1 VRRCFAHYWRISA
14 ANLGC
19 ARWSK
24 RPTPEEEGPPP
35 SLPRAQTVL
44 DQRTGPARQPDQ
56 RAALRARVSGTSRCA
71 ANRRQQLN
79 ELRTACRP
87 LPSISR
93 PRSAGSSIGSN
104 CCSSK
109 SRRWRLSGTRCL
121 PAQKSR
127 CQGRRPCYWISMAS
141 GPNSPRFSW
150 SEGLFR
156 HLTIGAKLLPMQGW
170 RRRLGKVDPS
180 ITSRE
185 FRKPAILDCGQHSFN
200 SPGYGCAISRNPRWL
215 CGLKNGLRATAAVI
229 KKTTIVALARKL
241 LVALWKYVTAGVVIE
256 GAVMKTA

>member
-1 VRRCFAHYWRISA
+1 MVKA
-14 ANLGC
+14 
-19 ARWSK
+19 
-24 RPTPEEEGPPP
+24 PTPEEETAAV
-35 SLPRAQTVL
+35 SAASAKY

-56 RAALRARVSGTSRCA
+56 RAALRARRIRLRA
-71 ANRRQQLN
+71 AAPQS
-79 ELRTACRP
+79 TATAQRVETGDGRP

-121 PAQKSR
+121 PRKKSR
-127 CQGRRPCYWISMAS
+127 CQGRRPCYWISMHRARIHRGS
-141 GPNSPRFSW
+141 LVRRTVPALRQSAPSCFLCR
-150 SEGLFR
+150 
-156 HLTIGAKLLPMQGW
+156 GW

-215 CGLKNGLRATAAVI
+215 CGLKNGCAQR
-229 KKTTIVALARKL
+229 RPS
-241 LVALWKYVTAGVVIE
+241 
-256 GAVMKTA
+256 